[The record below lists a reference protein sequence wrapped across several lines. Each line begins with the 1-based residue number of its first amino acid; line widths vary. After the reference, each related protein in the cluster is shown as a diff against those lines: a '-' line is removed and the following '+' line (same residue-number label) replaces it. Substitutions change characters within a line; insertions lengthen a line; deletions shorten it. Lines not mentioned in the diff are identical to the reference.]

1 MRRTNRA
8 FTLVELLV
16 VIGIIAVL
24 ISILLPTLAG
34 ARRQAISA
42 QCMSNLRQVGMACIM
57 YAQENKG
64 WYPAGSGMNR
74 SSATLEK
81 FLDWGAGQPNQYS
94 VREAMAKYLGVRNAQ
109 VQPNNTIR
117 VPVLYCPADDQYTNG
132 KLWEETNF
140 LDEGASGQDS
150 GKFRYWYVGNPWVAP
165 GNWATVM
172 TPWNNDAELAAYN
185 GGASWMDID
194 GDGGVKRG
202 VEYVRKLGD
211 KNSSKVA
218 LIVDRSKQQNAAGGW
233 WYMHGNPTKKSAA
246 WKNECFAD
254 GHCDRRWP
262 GDPTAA
268 IGTKNAEDV
277 IIARWSKAN
286 PAGW

>member
-64 WYPAGSGMNR
+64 WYPAGAGMNR
-74 SSATLEK
+74 GSATLEK
-81 FLDWGAGQPNQYS
+81 FLDWGPGQPNQYS

-117 VPVLYCPADDQYTNG
+117 VPVLYCPADDQYTGG
-132 KLWEETNF
+132 KFWEETNF

-165 GNWATVM
+165 ANWANVM
-172 TPWNNDAELAAYN
+172 GNNNNDPELAAYN
-185 GGASWMDID
+185 GGSAWLDID

-218 LIVDRSKQQNAAGGW
+218 LIVDRSKQQAPGW
-233 WYMHGNPTKKSAA
+233 WYMHGNPTKTSAA

-268 IGTKNAEDV
+268 IGTKNSEDV